1 MVQKVIII
9 GGLGSGSVIAEAIK
23 DANKKG
29 HNNLYVEGFL
39 NDKSVAGEILDG
51 TPSLGIHTRENI
63 SKYYNEGYKFIFSL
77 HRIGGEHRM
86 IQLFYD
92 LGLTPEMLVS
102 FVHPTAYVAGNVK
115 IDPGVVIMPYV
126 MISSA
131 AHISLNTLIMT
142 GATVGHNTT
151 TGEFSH
157 IASQAVVGA
166 YINMGRGSNVG
177 LNATVLE
184 YLNIG
189 EFSVIG
195 MGSVLTKNVPDNEI
209 WVGNPAHFLKTAERN
224 Q

>member
-1 MVQKVIII
+1 MAQKVIII
-9 GGLGSGSVIAEAIK
+9 GGIGSGSVIAEAIK

-29 HNNLYVEGFL
+29 YNEISVEGFL
-39 NDKSVAGEILDG
+39 NDKSEAGTVLDG
-51 TPSLGIHTRENI
+51 TPSLGIHTRERI
-63 SKYYNEGYKFIFSL
+63 SDFYNRGYQFIYSL
-77 HRIGGEHRM
+77 HRIGGERQM
-86 IQLFYD
+86 IQLFDD
-92 LGLTPEMLVS
+92 LGLRPEMLAT

-115 IDPGVVIMPYV
+115 IEPGSVVMPYV

-142 GATVGHNTT
+142 GATIGHNTT

-184 YLNIG
+184 YLTIG
-189 EFSVIG
+189 QLSVVG

-209 WVGNPAHFLKTAERN
+209 WVGNPARFLRIAE
-224 Q
+224 